1 MHNKLHCWA
10 FFVLPCADEFIVNVI
25 NFTKFQRPHNTRGGL
40 LETCNGSAFHPFII
54 CGFPDLRCC
63 STTLLVLTREF
74 AIQAMLSQFDKR
86 DGSENRR
93 RDSNNMSLGEILAIV
108 IAALTL
114 LVAMVPLFRCSRFRR
129 WVSSSI
135 SPFFK
140 VYQLPALSEPIHI

>member
-1 MHNKLHCWA
+1 MDQRSIRLLSA
-10 FFVLPCADEFIVNVI
+10 DFQICAAA
-25 NFTKFQRPHNTRGGL
+25 L
-40 LETCNGSAFHPFII
+40 L
-54 CGFPDLRCC
+54 
-63 STTLLVLTREF
+63 TLLVLTREF